1 MYTRHMIKKIT
12 FALLFAIPSFSFAI
26 DLDGFY
32 ITPKGG
38 ISKSMDTGVIFGDA
52 GGGQFDIKDN
62 DLGTGYVFGLSVGK
76 YITNNFRVELE
87 ASQRGGLEYD
97 TQYAS
102 EPNLGTTTK
111 ADIKTQSIFIN
122 GFYDFES
129 FAIINSLVTP
139 YIGGGIGISK
149 NKMGV
154 VTEVT
159 PENEVAY
166 LDGNKV
172 SQFSYKLAAG
182 TLINLTKKL
191 SLDINYQYVDLGSF
205 KSGLDYVASGGATG
219 TLTEALNDGEIKT
232 QELMVGLQYKF

>member
-1 MYTRHMIKKIT
+1 MIKKIT
-12 FALLFAIPSFSFAI
+12 FALLFTIPSFSFAI

-97 TQYAS
+97 TEYAS

-129 FAIINSLVTP
+129 FAIINSSVTP
-139 YIGGGIGISK
+139 YIGGGIGISR

-219 TLTEALNDGEIKT
+219 TLTEALNGGEIKT

>member
-1 MYTRHMIKKIT
+1 MIKKIT
-12 FALLFAIPSFSFAI
+12 FALLFTIPSFSFAI

-87 ASQRGGLEYD
+87 VSQRGGLEYD
-97 TQYAS
+97 TEYAS

-182 TLINLTKKL
+182 TLVSLTESL

-205 KSGLDYVASGGATG
+205 KSGLGYVASGGATG
-219 TLTEALNDGEIKT
+219 NLTEALNGGEIKT

>member
-1 MYTRHMIKKIT
+1 MIKKIT

-38 ISKSMDTGVIFGDA
+38 ISKSMDTGVILGDT

-97 TQYAS
+97 TEYAS

-219 TLTEALNDGEIKT
+219 TITEALNDGEIKT

>member
-1 MYTRHMIKKIT
+1 MKKLLAGLLLT
-12 FALLFAIPSFSFAI
+12 LSSMAVALDF
-26 DLDGFY
+26 DGFY

-38 ISKSMDTGVIFGDA
+38 ISKSMDTGVILGDA

-97 TQYAS
+97 TEYAS

-182 TLINLTKKL
+182 TLVSLTESL

-205 KSGLDYVASGGATG
+205 KSGLGYVASGGATG
-219 TLTEALNDGEIKT
+219 NLTEALNGGEIKT

>member
-1 MYTRHMIKKIT
+1 MYTAFMIKKIIL
-12 FALLFAIPSFSFAI
+12 ALLFAIPSFSFAI

-97 TQYAS
+97 TEYAS

-129 FAIINSLVTP
+129 FAIINSSVTP
-139 YIGGGIGISK
+139 YIGGGIGISR

>member
-1 MYTRHMIKKIT
+1 MYTPFMIKKIT

-38 ISKSMDTGVIFGDA
+38 ISKSMDTGVILGDT

-97 TQYAS
+97 TEYAS

-129 FAIINSLVTP
+129 FAIINSSVTP
-139 YIGGGIGISK
+139 YIGGGIGISR

-159 PENEVAY
+159 LENEVAY

>member
-1 MYTRHMIKKIT
+1 MIKKIT

-38 ISKSMDTGVIFGDA
+38 ISKSMDTGVILGDT

-97 TQYAS
+97 TEYAS

-139 YIGGGIGISK
+139 YIGGGIGISR

-191 SLDINYQYVDLGSF
+191 SLDINYQYVNLGSF

-219 TLTEALNDGEIKT
+219 NLTEALNGGEIKT

>member
-1 MYTRHMIKKIT
+1 MIKKIT
-12 FALLFAIPSFSFAI
+12 FALLFTIPSFSFAI

-38 ISKSMDTGVIFGDA
+38 ISKSMDTGVILGDA

-97 TQYAS
+97 TEYAS

-129 FAIINSLVTP
+129 FAIINSSVTP
-139 YIGGGIGISK
+139 YIGGGIGISR

-182 TLINLTKKL
+182 TLVSLTESL

-205 KSGLDYVASGGATG
+205 KSGLGYVASGGATG
-219 TLTEALNDGEIKT
+219 NLTEALNGGEIKT
-232 QELMVGLQYKF
+232 QELMLGMQYKF

>member
-1 MYTRHMIKKIT
+1 MYTHRMLKKIT

-38 ISKSMDTGVIFGDA
+38 ISKSMDTGVILGDT

-97 TQYAS
+97 TEYAS

-129 FAIINSLVTP
+129 FAIINSSVTP
-139 YIGGGIGISK
+139 YIGGGIGISR

-172 SQFSYKLAAG
+172 SQFAYKLAAG
-182 TLINLTKKL
+182 TLVSLTESL

-205 KSGLDYVASGGATG
+205 KSGLGYVVSGGATG
-219 TLTEALNDGEIKT
+219 NLTEALNGGEIKT

>member
-1 MYTRHMIKKIT
+1 MYTSFMIKKIT
-12 FALLFAIPSFSFAI
+12 LALLFAIPSFSFAI

-38 ISKSMDTGVIFGDA
+38 ISKSMDTGVILGDT

-97 TQYAS
+97 TEYAS

-129 FAIINSLVTP
+129 FAIINSSVTP
-139 YIGGGIGISK
+139 YIGGGIGISR

>member
-1 MYTRHMIKKIT
+1 MYTAFMIKKIIL
-12 FALLFAIPSFSFAI
+12 ALLFAIPSFSFAI

-38 ISKSMDTGVIFGDA
+38 ISKSMDTGVILGDT

-97 TQYAS
+97 TEYAS

-139 YIGGGIGISK
+139 YIGGGIGISR

>member
-1 MYTRHMIKKIT
+1 MYTAFMIKKIIL
-12 FALLFAIPSFSFAI
+12 ALLFAIPSFSFAI

-38 ISKSMDTGVIFGDA
+38 ISKSMDTGVILGDT

-97 TQYAS
+97 TEYAS

-129 FAIINSLVTP
+129 FAIINSSVTP
-139 YIGGGIGISK
+139 YIGGGIGISR

>member
-1 MYTRHMIKKIT
+1 MKKLLAGLLLT
-12 FALLFAIPSFSFAI
+12 LSSMAVALDF
-26 DLDGFY
+26 DGFY

-111 ADIKTQSIFIN
+111 ADIKTQIIFIN
-122 GFYDFES
+122 GFYDVES
-129 FAIINSLVTP
+129 FAIINYFVTP
-139 YIGGGIGISK
+139 YFGGGIVIS
-149 NKMGV
+149 NIILGV
-154 VTEVT
+154 VMELT
-159 PENEVAY
+159 PENV
-166 LDGNKV
+166 V
-172 SQFSYKLAAG
+172 S
-182 TLINLTKKL
+182 
-191 SLDINYQYVDLGSF
+191 
-205 KSGLDYVASGGATG
+205 
-219 TLTEALNDGEIKT
+219 
-232 QELMVGLQYKF
+232 

>member
-1 MYTRHMIKKIT
+1 MIKKIT
-12 FALLFAIPSFSFAI
+12 FALLFTIPSFSFAI

-38 ISKSMDTGVIFGDA
+38 ISKSMDTGVILGDT

-97 TQYAS
+97 TEYAS

-139 YIGGGIGISK
+139 YIGGGIGISR

>member
-1 MYTRHMIKKIT
+1 MLKKIT

-38 ISKSMDTGVIFGDA
+38 ISKSMDTGVILGDT

-97 TQYAS
+97 TEYAS
-102 EPNLGTTTK
+102 EPNLGTTNK

-182 TLINLTKKL
+182 TLVSLTESL

-205 KSGLDYVASGGATG
+205 KSGLGYVASGGATG
-219 TLTEALNDGEIKT
+219 NLTEALNGGEIKT

>member
-1 MYTRHMIKKIT
+1 MIKKII

-38 ISKSMDTGVIFGDA
+38 ISKSMDTGVILGDT

-97 TQYAS
+97 TEYAS

-129 FAIINSLVTP
+129 FAIINSSVTP
-139 YIGGGIGISK
+139 YIGGGIGISR

-219 TLTEALNDGEIKT
+219 TLTEALNGGEIKT

>member
-1 MYTRHMIKKIT
+1 MIKKIT
-12 FALLFAIPSFSFAI
+12 LALLFAIPSLSFAI

-97 TQYAS
+97 TEYAS

-129 FAIINSLVTP
+129 FTIINSLVTP

-159 PENEVAY
+159 PENDVAY

-182 TLINLTKKL
+182 TLVSLTESL

-205 KSGLDYVASGGATG
+205 KSGLGYVASGGATG
-219 TLTEALNDGEIKT
+219 NLTEALNGGEIKT

>member
-1 MYTRHMIKKIT
+1 MYTSHMIKKIT
-12 FALLFAIPSFSFAI
+12 FALLFAIPSLSFAI
-26 DLDGFY
+26 DLDCFY

-97 TQYAS
+97 TEYAS

-172 SQFSYKLAAG
+172 SQFAYKLAAG
-182 TLINLTKKL
+182 TLVSLTESL

-205 KSGLDYVASGGATG
+205 KSGLGYVVSGGATG
-219 TLTEALNDGEIKT
+219 NLTEALNGGEIKT

>member
-1 MYTRHMIKKIT
+1 MYTAFMIKKIIL
-12 FALLFAIPSFSFAI
+12 ALLFAIPSFSFAI

-97 TQYAS
+97 TEYAS

-129 FAIINSLVTP
+129 FAIINSSVTP
-139 YIGGGIGISK
+139 YIGGGIGISR

-159 PENEVAY
+159 TENEVAY

>member
-1 MYTRHMIKKIT
+1 MYTAFMIKKIIL
-12 FALLFAIPSFSFAI
+12 ALLFAIPSFSFAI

-38 ISKSMDTGVIFGDA
+38 ISKSMDTGVILGDT

-97 TQYAS
+97 TEYAS

-139 YIGGGIGISK
+139 YIGGGIGISR

-159 PENEVAY
+159 LENEVAY

>member
-1 MYTRHMIKKIT
+1 MIKKIT
-12 FALLFAIPSFSFAI
+12 FALLFTIPSFSFAI

-38 ISKSMDTGVIFGDA
+38 ISKSMDTGVILGDT

-97 TQYAS
+97 TEYAS

-182 TLINLTKKL
+182 TLVSLTESL
-191 SLDINYQYVDLGSF
+191 SLDINYQYIDLGSF
-205 KSGLDYVASGGATG
+205 KSGLGYVASGGATG
-219 TLTEALNDGEIKT
+219 NLTEALNGGEIKT

>member
-1 MYTRHMIKKIT
+1 MIRKLT
-12 FALLFAIPSFSFAI
+12 LALLLTLPTMAVAI
-26 DLDGFY
+26 DLEGYY

-38 ISKSMDTGVIFGDA
+38 ISKSMDTGVTYHDT
-52 GGGQFDIKDN
+52 GGGQFEMKDN

-76 YITNNFRVELE
+76 YITNNFRLELE

-97 TQYAS
+97 GEIITGSSIGATY
-102 EPNLGTTTK
+102 K

-129 FAIINSLVTP
+129 FAISSSSVTP
-139 YIGGGIGISK
+139 YVGGGIGMSK

-154 VTEVT
+154 NTNSGPQSNLVS
-159 PENEVAY
+159 Y
-166 LDGNKV
+166 MDGKKV
-172 SQFSYKLAAG
+172 SQFAYKLAAG
-182 TLINLTKKL
+182 ALISLTKKL

-205 KSGLDYVASGGATG
+205 KSGVDYVVSNGGYG
-219 TLTEALNDGEIKT
+219 TSTEPTNGGDIKT

>member
-1 MYTRHMIKKIT
+1 MIKKIT
-12 FALLFAIPSFSFAI
+12 FALLFTIPSFSFAI

-38 ISKSMDTGVIFGDA
+38 ISKSMDTGVILGDT

-129 FAIINSLVTP
+129 FAIINSSVTP
-139 YIGGGIGISK
+139 YIGGGIGISR

-182 TLINLTKKL
+182 TLVSLTESL

-205 KSGLDYVASGGATG
+205 KSGLGYVASGGATG
-219 TLTEALNDGEIKT
+219 NLTEALNGGEIKT

>member
-1 MYTRHMIKKIT
+1 MIKKIT
-12 FALLFAIPSFSFAI
+12 FALLFTIPSFSFAI

-38 ISKSMDTGVIFGDA
+38 ISKSMDTGVILGDT

-97 TQYAS
+97 TEYAS

>member
-1 MYTRHMIKKIT
+1 MIKKIT
-12 FALLFAIPSFSFAI
+12 FALLFTIPSVSFAI

-97 TQYAS
+97 TEYAS

-166 LDGNKV
+166 LDENKV

-182 TLINLTKKL
+182 TLVSLTESL

-205 KSGLDYVASGGATG
+205 KSGLGYVASGGATG
-219 TLTEALNDGEIKT
+219 NLTEALNGGEIKT

>member
-1 MYTRHMIKKIT
+1 MIKKIT
-12 FALLFAIPSFSFAI
+12 FALLFTIPSFSFAI

-38 ISKSMDTGVIFGDA
+38 ISKSMDTGVILGDT

-97 TQYAS
+97 TEYAS

-159 PENEVAY
+159 PENDVAY

-182 TLINLTKKL
+182 TLVSLTESL

-205 KSGLDYVASGGATG
+205 KSGLGYVASGGATG
-219 TLTEALNDGEIKT
+219 NLTEALNGGEIKT

>member
-1 MYTRHMIKKIT
+1 MIKKIT
-12 FALLFAIPSFSFAI
+12 FALLFAITSFSFAI

-76 YITNNFRVELE
+76 YITNNFRLELE

-97 TQYAS
+97 TEYAS

-139 YIGGGIGISK
+139 YIGGGIGISR

-182 TLINLTKKL
+182 TLVSLTESL

-205 KSGLDYVASGGATG
+205 KSGLGYVASGGATG
-219 TLTEALNDGEIKT
+219 NITEALNGGEIKT

>member
-1 MYTRHMIKKIT
+1 MYTPFMIKKIT
-12 FALLFAIPSFSFAI
+12 LALLFAIPSLSFAI

-129 FAIINSLVTP
+129 FAIINSSVTP
-139 YIGGGIGISK
+139 YIGGGIGISR

-205 KSGLDYVASGGATG
+205 KSGLDYVAYGGATG